1 MQTAHATQLDGDNGK
16 SNWIVRDSSGKQDL
30 FELDKSMT
38 EKQVMAAIH
47 MARKFELIAYDK
59 GTLDQLGVSRVEM
72 DGVMKRGQS
81 QIDELNNR
89 IAGLSS
95 ELLRLMEEEVE

>member
-1 MQTAHATQLDGDNGK
+1 MKTAHATQLDSDNGK
-16 SNWIVRDSSGKQDL
+16 SNWIVRDSSGKHDL

-38 EKQVMAAIH
+38 EKQVMSAIH
-47 MARKFELIAYDK
+47 MARKYELIAYDE
-59 GTLDQLGVSRVEM
+59 GAIAQLSLCNIELDNTMQ
-72 DGVMKRGQS
+72 RGQA

-95 ELLRLMEEEVE
+95 ELLRLMGEEEE